1 MKLYEKL
8 FNLRKEKNITQ
19 QELSEIL
26 GVSRQAIS
34 RWEMGT
40 SFPSIENLLQ
50 LSRLYN
56 VSIDF
61 LINDEL
67 DSEKDIPVD
76 KATDAYFKFGYKQI
90 IKRIVIIFVIVS
102 FSIVVGFLMSS
113 VITFF
118 LFALIAL
125 VSYIVA
131 HVLRIIFI
139 YLKKGESGVID
150 VL

>member
-139 YLKKGESGVID
+139 YLKKRGERGD
-150 VL
+150 

>member
-40 SFPSIENLLQ
+40 SFPSVENFLQ

-67 DSEKDIPVD
+67 DSEKDIPVA
-76 KATDAYFKFGYKQI
+76 KATDACAKFGYKQV
-90 IKRIVIIFVIVS
+90 IKRIVIFFVIVS
-102 FSIVVGFLMSS
+102 FSIIVGFLMSS

-139 YLKKGESGVID
+139 YLKRKGERGD
-150 VL
+150 